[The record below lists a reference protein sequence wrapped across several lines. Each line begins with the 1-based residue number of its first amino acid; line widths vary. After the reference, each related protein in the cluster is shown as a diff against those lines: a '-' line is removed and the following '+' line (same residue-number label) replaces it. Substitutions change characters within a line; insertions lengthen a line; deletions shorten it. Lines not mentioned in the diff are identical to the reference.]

1 MTSIF
6 YLKKMSR
13 EYPLE
18 KYRNI
23 GIIAHIDA
31 GKTTVTERILFYT
44 GISHKIGET
53 HEGASVM
60 DWMEQEKERGITIT
74 SAATTCFWTPTYED
88 KKKSQYR
95 INIIDTP
102 GHIDFTAEVQR
113 SLRVLDGAVV
123 VFDGVSGVESQSET
137 VWRQA
142 DKFEVPRVC
151 FINKMD
157 RIGADYDG
165 AIETIVEKLTPN
177 VVPMQIPIGAE
188 KDFEGVVDLLEM
200 KAWYFKGE
208 MGEKIV
214 KEEIPK
220 ELKEK
225 ADKRRKEMIEKI
237 ITEDE
242 ALFERYME
250 GEEISVEELKKVLR
264 ESVLNYS
271 LIPVFCGTALK
282 NKGVQPV
289 IDAVCDY
296 FPAPTDLPPVKGES
310 PEGEEMSV
318 KSSDDEPFTALAF
331 KLATDPYVGS
341 LTFVRVYSG
350 KLTGGS
356 NVINSTTEK
365 KERINRILRMHANDR
380 EELKEIYAGDI
391 VALVGLENTTTGDTL
406 CDPNNPIILENITF
420 PDPVVSIKVEPK
432 SREDQ
437 EKMGLALRKLG
448 QEDPTF
454 KVKGD
459 IETGE
464 TIISGMG
471 ELHLDIIVNRLKR
484 EFGVEAEVGKPQ
496 VAYRET
502 IRKSVETEAEYV
514 KQSGGRGQYGHVKI
528 SVEPADYDSEEKE
541 DRLEFV
547 DEITGGVIPQE
558 YIPAVEKGIQEV
570 MDEGVIAGY
579 PMVGIKAS
587 LLDGSYHEVDSSKMA
602 FKIAGSMAFKD
613 ACKKAKP
620 VLLEP
625 FMKVEVVIPSEFLG
639 DIVGDLSS
647 RRGQVQKTESTKGKM
662 DIKVIRAE
670 VPLAEMFGYVTTLRS
685 LTEGRGNFTMEFLE
699 YKEVPVNVA
708 EEIKSKR

>member
-1 MTSIF
+1 MP
-6 YLKKMSR
+6 R

-31 GKTTVTERILFYT
+31 GKTTMTERILFYT

-53 HEGASVM
+53 HDGDSVM
-60 DWMEQEKERGITIT
+60 DWMDQEKERGITIT
-74 SAATTCFWTPTYED
+74 SAATTCFWTPTYQD
-88 KKKSQYR
+88 KKKDNKYR

-113 SLRVLDGAVV
+113 SLRVLDGAIV

-142 DKFEVPRVC
+142 DKFEVPRIC

-157 RIGADYDG
+157 RIGANYDE

-177 VVPMQIPIGAE
+177 VLPMQFPVGAE
-188 KDFEGVVDLLEM
+188 KDFEGAIDLLTM
-200 KAWYFKGE
+200 KLWKFEGE
-208 MGEKIV
+208 MGEVIV
-214 KEEIPK
+214 KEDVPE
-220 ELKEK
+220 ELKEE
-225 ADKRRKEMIEKI
+225 AEKRREKMVERI
-237 ITEDE
+237 VTEDE
-242 ALFERYME
+242 DLFERYME
-250 GEEISVEELKKVLR
+250 GEEIAIDELKEILR
-264 ESVLNYS
+264 KSVLNYN
-271 LIPVFCGTALK
+271 LVPIYCGTALK
-282 NKGVQPV
+282 NKGVQAA
-289 IDAVCDY
+289 IDAVCDF
-296 FPAPTDLPPVKGES
+296 FPAPTDLPPVRGED
-310 PEGEEMSV
+310 PETGEEILRETG
-318 KSSDDEPFTALAF
+318 DDKPFSALAF

-350 KLTGGS
+350 SLTGGS
-356 NVINSTTEK
+356 NLFNPTTRN

-391 VALVGLENTTTGDTL
+391 VALVGLDETATGDTL
-406 CDPNNPIILENITF
+406 CDPDSPIILENITF
-420 PDPVVSIKVEPK
+420 PDPVVAIRVEPK

-448 QEDPTF
+448 KEDPTF
-454 KVKGD
+454 QVKGD

-471 ELHLDIIVNRLKR
+471 ELHLDIIINRLKR
-484 EFGVEAEVGKPQ
+484 EFGVGAEVGKPQ

-502 IRKSVETEAEYV
+502 IRKASEANSEYA
-514 KQSGGRGQYGHVKI
+514 KQSGGRGQYAHVKMKI
-528 SVEPADYDSEEKE
+528 EPMDYESQEKE
-541 DRLEFV
+541 DRLEFA
-547 DEITGGVIPQE
+547 DDIKGGVIPQE
-558 YIPAVEKGIQEV
+558 YIPAVEKGIEEV
-570 MDEGVIAGY
+570 MDEGVVAGF

-587 LLDGSYHEVDSSKMA
+587 LFDGSYHEVDSSKMA
-602 FKIAGSMAFKD
+602 FKIAGSMAFKE
-613 ACKKAKP
+613 ACRKASP

-625 FMKVEVVIPSEFLG
+625 FMKVEVVIPSEFFG

-647 RRGQVQKTESTKGKM
+647 RRGEVQTTENTKGKIDM
-662 DIKVIRAE
+662 KVVRAK

-699 YKEVPVNVA
+699 YKKVPVNVA
-708 EEIKSKR
+708 EEIKESR

>member
-1 MTSIF
+1 
-6 YLKKMSR
+6 MSR
-13 EYPLE
+13 KYPLE

-31 GKTTVTERILFYT
+31 GKTTMTERILFYT

-53 HEGASVM
+53 HDGDSVM
-60 DWMEQEKERGITIT
+60 DWMDQEKERGITIT
-74 SAATTCFWTPTYED
+74 SAATTCFWTPTY
-88 KKKSQYR
+88 KKKKKENKYR

-142 DKFEVPRVC
+142 NKYDVPRIC

-157 RIGADYDG
+157 RVGATYEG
-165 AIETIVEKLTPN
+165 AIETIIEKLTPD
-177 VVPMQIPIGAE
+177 VVPMQVPIGSE

-200 KAWYFKGE
+200 KAWKFGGE
-208 MGEKIV
+208 MGEKIK
-214 KEEIPK
+214 KEEVP
-220 ELKEK
+220 EGLKEEAEK
-225 ADKRRKEMIEKI
+225 KREEMIEKI
-237 ITEDE
+237 VTEDE
-242 ALFERYME
+242 DLFEKYMN
-250 GEEISVEELKKVLR
+250 GEEISVDELKRALR
-264 ESVLNYS
+264 QAVINYE
-271 LIPVFCGTALK
+271 LVPVYCGTALK

-289 IDAVCDY
+289 IDAVCDL
-296 FPAPTDLPPVKGES
+296 FPAPTDLPPIEGVD
-310 PEGEEMSV
+310 PEDEEAKMV
-318 KSSDDEPFTALAF
+318 RKAEDDEPFAALAF
-331 KLATDPYVGS
+331 KLATDPYVGN

-350 KLTGGS
+350 TLSGGS
-356 NVINSTTEK
+356 NVVNSTTGK
-365 KERINRILRMHANDR
+365 KERINRILRMHANER
-380 EELKEIYAGDI
+380 EEMDKIYAGDI
-391 VALVGLENTTTGDTL
+391 VALVGLDETATGDTL
-406 CDPNNPIILENITF
+406 CSPKEPIVLENITF

-471 ELHLDIIVNRLKR
+471 ELHLDIIINRLKK

-502 IRKSVETEAEYV
+502 IRKPAEAETEYV
-514 KQSGGRGQYGHVKI
+514 KQSGGRGQYGHVELKI
-528 SVEPADYDSEEKE
+528 EPNDYDSTDRE

-558 YIPAVEKGIQEV
+558 YIPAVEKGIAEV
-570 MDEGVIAGY
+570 MDEGVVAGY
-579 PMVGIKAS
+579 PMVGVKAT
-587 LLDGSYHEVDSSKMA
+587 LFDGSYHEVDSSKMA
-602 FKIAGSMAFKD
+602 FKIAGSMAFKE

-620 VLLEP
+620 VILEP
-625 FMKVEVVIPSEFLG
+625 FMKVEVIIPSEFLG

-647 RRGQVQKTESTKGKM
+647 RRGEIKNTENTKGKM
-662 DIKVIRAE
+662 DMKIIRAR

-685 LTEGRGNFTMEFLE
+685 LTEGRGNFTMEFEE
-699 YKEVPVNVA
+699 YKKVPANIA
-708 EEIKSKR
+708 EEIKSNR

>member
-1 MTSIF
+1 MP
-6 YLKKMSR
+6 R
-13 EYPLE
+13 EYPLN

-53 HEGASVM
+53 HDGASVM
-60 DWMEQEKERGITIT
+60 DWMDQERERGITIT
-74 SAATTCFWTPTYED
+74 SAATTCFWTPTYKE
-88 KKKSQYR
+88 KKGKGKGEFR

-142 DKFEVPRVC
+142 DKFEVPRIC

-157 RIGADYDG
+157 RVGATFEG
-165 AIETIVEKLTPN
+165 AVETIVEKLTPN
-177 VVPMQIPIGAE
+177 VVPMQMPLGAE
-188 KDFEGVVDLLEM
+188 KDFKGVIDLMEM
-200 KAWYFKGE
+200 EAWRFDGE
-208 MGEKIV
+208 MGEQII
-214 KEEIPK
+214 KEEIP
-220 ELKEK
+220 EDLKVE
-225 ADKRRKEMIEKI
+225 AENKREEMVERIV
-237 ITEDE
+237 TEDE
-242 ALFERYME
+242 ELFEKYME
-250 GEEISVEELKKVLR
+250 GEEVSTDQLKEALR
-264 ESVLNYS
+264 KAVLNYN
-271 LIPVFCGTALK
+271 LVPVFCGTALK

-296 FPAPTDLPPVKGES
+296 FPAPTDLPPVKGID
-310 PEGEEMSV
+310 PETEEEITREAGDD
-318 KSSDDEPFTALAF
+318 KSFSALAF

-350 KLTGGS
+350 TLTGGS
-356 NVINSTTEK
+356 NVLNSTTGK

-391 VALVGLENTTTGDTL
+391 VALVGLDETATGDTL
-406 CDPNNPIILENITF
+406 CDPKEPIILENITF
-420 PDPVVSIKVEPK
+420 PEPVVSIRVEPK

-471 ELHLDIIVNRLKR
+471 ELHLDIIINRLKR

-502 IRKSVETEAEYV
+502 IRKEAEAESEYV
-514 KQSGGRGQYGHVKI
+514 KQSGGRGQYGHVKLKI
-528 SVEPADYDSEEKE
+528 EPAEYDSEEKE

-558 YIPAVEKGIQEV
+558 YIPAVEKGIAEV
-570 MDEGVIAGY
+570 MDEGVVAGY

-587 LLDGSYHEVDSSKMA
+587 LFDGSYHEVDSSKMA
-602 FKIAGSMAFKD
+602 FKIAGSMAFKE
-613 ACKKAKP
+613 ACKRAKP

-625 FMKVEVVIPSEFLG
+625 FMKVEVVIPSEFFG

-647 RRGQVQKTESTKGKM
+647 RRGEVQKTENTKGKM
-662 DIKVIRAE
+662 DMKVVRAK

-708 EEIKSKR
+708 EEIKANR